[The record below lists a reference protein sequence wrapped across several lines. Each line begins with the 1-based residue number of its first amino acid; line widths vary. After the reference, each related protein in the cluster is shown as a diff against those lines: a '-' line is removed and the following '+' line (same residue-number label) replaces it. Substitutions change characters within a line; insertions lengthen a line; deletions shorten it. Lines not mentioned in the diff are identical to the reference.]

1 MKTEELYKR
10 LDVFK
15 DKIRQRLVELTE
27 VDRLFPGEK
36 KEEKKGKLR
45 SKHKIL
51 EEDFHI

>member
-27 VDRLFPGEK
+27 GDKLFPG
-36 KEEKKGKLR
+36 EKKGKLR